1 MSRTLLKLPP
11 TNHLQ
16 AAFKQAQSLLGTRK
30 SEIADINNHKEY
42 YANPDFTKE
51 IHKKLHFNLFKRHV
65 LPKTMEFAEKDGIF
79 EDALPQ
85 TGISFLE
92 VQFENTKW
100 NGCYGHPI
108 QPRFTMKAPTIA
120 INKSGLFTVMMTDLD
135 HEYPERQSRD
145 EWCHWLITNV
155 KVQDRLVIDGGYSN
169 FLGEK
174 KGKYNVTIDQTVGSV
189 VYDYVPPHPPLS
201 NPRKEHRYLI
211 TLWKQSKELSLEKHS
226 DLAYAQRGTFLPSM
240 KFAKDN
246 GLELDSF
253 AWFKSSWDRDSSAI
267 MQKLGIHEPVYGVVR
282 KETLDY
288 LKRKIQV
295 STELAKTN
303 PDDIQLLNHGY
314 KPHKP
319 LPKLP
324 TKADLNN
331 QYEKY
336 QVKRKQRLTA
346 LGNAALVRNRE
357 GVETEIVRKNRYE
370 NA

>member
-79 EDALPQ
+79 DDALPQ

-108 QPRFTMKAPTIA
+108 QPRFTMEAPTIA

-135 HEYPERQSRD
+135 HEFPERQSRD
-145 EWCHWLITNV
+145 ECTNV

-174 KGKYNVTIDQTVGSV
+174 KDQTVGSV

-240 KFAKDN
+240 RFAKDN

-267 MQKLGIHEPVYGVVR
+267 MQK
-282 KETLDY
+282 LDY